1 MNMMRGVGVVAAG
14 VAAVVLAGCGG
25 GGEGDVGA
33 KASSSPSVTAS
44 PDPEESVEEPVYPAG
59 PEGDIDRLADEEGWV
74 VDDLYESASEF
85 VADICDSLPDSSA
98 GGASRPQWLAES
110 GNFDGDGKDVLQAGV
125 PKLCPKWSKTLTEA
139 VSGDYERW
147 FGNGTF
153 LVSSKS
159 PTAAQLEGDEDV
171 QTIPP
176 GTYRA
181 AGSMEDCY
189 WERTSE
195 SGEIVDNSF
204 ATSARV
210 ITVTIASSDGQ
221 FTSRGCAVW
230 KPVK

>member
-1 MNMMRGVGVVAAG
+1 M
-14 VAAVVLAGCGG
+14 AAVVVLSGCSG
-25 GGEGDVGA
+25 GGEGDSGA
-33 KASSSPSVTAS
+33 KASSSPSAVS
-44 PDPEESVEEPVYPAG
+44 PDPEVTVEEPVYAAG

-85 VADICDSLPDSSA
+85 VADICDSLPDSGA
-98 GGASRPQWLAES
+98 GGVSRPQWLAES
-110 GNFDGDGKDVLQAGV
+110 GNFDGDGEDVLRAGI
-125 PKLCPKWSKTLTEA
+125 PKLCPKWSKALTEA

-147 FGNGTF
+147 FGSGTF

-181 AGSMEDCY
+181 AGSMKDCY

-195 SGEIVDNSF
+195 SGEIVDNNF
-204 ATSARV
+204 ATSARA

-230 KPVK
+230 KPV